1 MSASIAFWRAEHSN
15 FAHLLDLLEKSLAA
29 FHTDA
34 APDYALMLDIVTY
47 LLHFPDRYHHPREDI
62 AFTHIQRRD
71 ATLAP
76 LLERLRK
83 EHRQIAQAGEK
94 LRAMLAAAADEAMIP
109 RAEIET
115 AAREYLA
122 AYRDHIVAEELNV
135 MPHAGALLTD
145 EDWADVAHAI
155 PAEIDPLFG
164 AEADAAYRQLRLK
177 IALESV

>member
-1 MSASIAFWRAEHSN
+1 MSASIAYWRAEHSN
-15 FAHLLDLLEKSLAA
+15 FAHLLDLLEKNLAA

-34 APDYALMLDIVTY
+34 APDYELLLDIVTY
-47 LLHFPDRYHHPREDI
+47 LQHFPDRYHHPREEV
-62 AFTHIQRRD
+62 AFTHLERRD
-71 ATLAP
+71 AALVP

-83 EHRQIAQAGEK
+83 EHRLIALAGEK
-94 LRAMLAAAADEAMIP
+94 LRVMLVAASEDAFVSRTGMES
-109 RAEIET
+109 

-122 AYRDHIVAEELNV
+122 AYRDHITSEELNV

-145 EDWADVAHAI
+145 EDWADVAHAV

-177 IALESV
+177 IALESA